1 MRHPKVARHLRAE
14 ESANEKLQPSVFRAG
29 FCLLIRDLSP
39 EIGGFA
45 SPNTTVAHLGFHE
58 ASHDSLLPRD
68 KSVSQLT
75 YSYKEN
81 KMTETVDWGTII
93 IGLFGGLAIF
103 LFGMELMTRALKGVA
118 GNSMKDLLGKW
129 TTNKFMG
136 VGAGAVVTA
145 IIQSSSVTTV
155 TVVGFVSA
163 GLMTLQQAMGVIM
176 GANIGTT
183 ITAHLVAFDVILLA
197 LLLAVIGFA
206 LISFTKQGRVK
217 EVGKALMGLAL
228 LFIGM
233 ELMGVAMEPLA
244 EYEPFVQAM
253 SQLDR
258 LLPALIF
265 GAIFTALVQ
274 SSSATIGVVIAMAQG
289 GLISL
294 ETGIAIVLGAN
305 IGTSVTAILGSL
317 GQTRTAQQAAAF
329 HAIFNTVGALIWLPF
344 VGLLANLCAQIAPG
358 DLGRQIAW
366 ATTIFNVSNTF
377 IFIWFTSPLEKLVRR
392 IVPDRPEEEPVVAK
406 PRYLDEGLLN
416 TPALALDRVRM
427 EVGRLGEYTVQMLHQ
442 AAPVVGRGSEEEL
455 KELAAMDDNV
465 DALHAAI
472 ITYLRNLAHEPVP
485 DPALNQQAANYLS
498 AVNSLESIADLI
510 STNLVAVGSDRLAA
524 DVQVSEETAQRLGE
538 LWQGVSDGIA
548 GSVQS
553 VVEDEPARAQAV
565 FAAYPEIK
573 RLAEDAETRVA
584 LRLTADEPNRVAT
597 YRVESDI
604 IEYLK
609 RMYFGSMRI
618 AKLALAVDD
627 WRSLIMASEG
637 A

>member
-1 MRHPKVARHLRAE
+1 
-14 ESANEKLQPSVFRAG
+14 
-29 FCLLIRDLSP
+29 
-39 EIGGFA
+39 
-45 SPNTTVAHLGFHE
+45 
-58 ASHDSLLPRD
+58 
-68 KSVSQLT
+68 
-75 YSYKEN
+75 
-81 KMTETVDWGTII
+81 MTETVDWGTII

-329 HAIFNTVGALIWLPF
+329 HAVFNTVGALIWLPF
-344 VGLLANLCAQIAPG
+344 VDVLANLCTQIAPG

-392 IVPDRPEEEPVVAK
+392 IVPDRPEEEPVVAQ

-427 EVGRLGEYTVQMLHQ
+427 EVGRLGEYTVQMVHQ

-455 KELAAMDDNV
+455 KELAAMDDDV

-472 ITYLRNLAHEPVP
+472 VTYLRNLAHEPVP

-510 STNLVAVGSDRLAA
+510 STNLVGVGSDRLAA

-565 FAAYPEIK
+565 FAAYPEITQ
-573 RLAEDAETRVA
+573 LAEDAETRVA

-604 IEYLK
+604 IEHLK
-609 RMYFGSMRI
+609 RMYFVAMRI

-627 WRSLIMASEG
+627 WRSLIMASDG
-637 A
+637 AEIVPMK

>member
-1 MRHPKVARHLRAE
+1 M
-14 ESANEKLQPSVFRAG
+14 NETL
-29 FCLLIRDLSP
+29 
-39 EIGGFA
+39 E
-45 SPNTTVAHLGFHE
+45 
-58 ASHDSLLPRD
+58 
-68 KSVSQLT
+68 
-75 YSYKEN
+75 
-81 KMTETVDWGTII
+81 WGAII

-129 TTNKFMG
+129 TTNKFK
-136 VGAGAVVTA
+136 GAGAGALVTA

-183 ITAHLVAFDVILLA
+183 ITAHLVAFDVVLLA

-206 LISFTKQGRVK
+206 LMAFVKRGKVK
-217 EVGKALMGLAL
+217 EIGGAFMGLAL

-244 EYEPFVQAM
+244 EYEPFVAAM
-253 SQLDR
+253 GELDR

-274 SSSATIGVVIAMAQG
+274 SSSATIGVVIAMAGQ

-317 GQTRTAQQAAAF
+317 GQSRTAQQAAAF
-329 HAIFNTVGALIWLPF
+329 HTIFNTVGALIWLPF
-344 VGLLANLCAQIAPG
+344 VDFLANLCVQIAPE

-366 ATTIFNVSNTF
+366 ATTIFNVGNTA
-377 IFIWFTSPLEKLVRR
+377 IFIWFTTPLEKLVRR
-392 IVPDRPEEEPVVAK
+392 ILPDRPEEEIVVAQPK
-406 PRYLDEGLLN
+406 YLDDGLLN

-427 EVGRLGEYTVQMLHQ
+427 EVGRLGEYTVQMVQQ
-442 AAPVVGRGSEEEL
+442 AAPIVGRGSEEEL
-455 KELAAMDDNV
+455 TELAAMDDNV
-465 DALHAAI
+465 DVLHSAI
-472 ITYLRNLAHEPVP
+472 ITYLQQLAHEPVP
-485 DPALNQQAANYLS
+485 DPALNQQGSDYLAA
-498 AVNSLESIADLI
+498 ANSLESIADMVG
-510 STNLVAVGSDRLAA
+510 TNLVAVGSDRLTG
-524 DVQVSEETAQRLGE
+524 DVHVSDDTAERLGE
-538 LWQGVSDGIA
+538 LWKRVSNGIA
-548 GSVQS
+548 DSVDS
-553 VVEDEPARAQAV
+553 VVENEPARAQAV
-565 FAAYPEIK
+565 FAAYAEIK
-573 RLAEDAETRVA
+573 RLAEDAETQVA

-604 IEYLK
+604 IQYLK

-618 AKLALAVDD
+618 AKLALDTDD
-627 WRSLIMASEG
+627 WRELIIASEG
-637 A
+637 AEMRSAIG

>member
-1 MRHPKVARHLRAE
+1 
-14 ESANEKLQPSVFRAG
+14 
-29 FCLLIRDLSP
+29 
-39 EIGGFA
+39 
-45 SPNTTVAHLGFHE
+45 
-58 ASHDSLLPRD
+58 
-68 KSVSQLT
+68 
-75 YSYKEN
+75 
-81 KMTETVDWGTII
+81 MTETVDWGTII

-206 LISFTKQGRVK
+206 LISFTKQGKAK

-329 HAIFNTVGALIWLPF
+329 HAVFNTVGALIWLPF
-344 VGLLANLCAQIAPG
+344 VDVLANLCTQIAPG

-392 IVPDRPEEEPVVAK
+392 IVPDRPEEEPVVAQ

-427 EVGRLGEYTVQMLHQ
+427 EVGRLGEYTVQMVHQ

-455 KELAAMDDNV
+455 KELAAMDDDV

-472 ITYLRNLAHEPVP
+472 VTYLRNLAHEPVP

-524 DVQVSEETAQRLGE
+524 DVRVSDDTAKQLGE
-538 LWQGVSDGIA
+538 LWNGVSDGITR
-548 GSVQS
+548 SVQS
-553 VVEDEPARAQAV
+553 VVENEPAHAQAV
-565 FAAYPEIK
+565 FAAYPEITQ
-573 RLAEDAETRVA
+573 LAEDAETRVA

-637 A
+637 ALIVPASGSSPEGRRSQRAVGR